1 MSGPRATEPAA
12 RAASRSGSLHVVEL
26 VGTAGAGKTSLLE
39 ALANSGVTIRAGFRL
54 RKHWHVLPAFALVP
68 TFVALHRPFRGVL
81 WKEMKRITYLATL
94 RHRLQEQRKGSRPV
108 VLDEGP
114 VYMLARL
121 RVLGGNRL
129 SGPGFDR
136 WWRETIRQWAHS
148 LDLIVW
154 LDASDPV
161 LRDRVRNRVQSH
173 GVKQLGDQAVDAFM
187 ARYRAAYSE
196 VIGALVEARGPE
208 VLTVRTDQESLSVT
222 TSRLLAELRPG
233 EAVP

>member
-121 RVLGGNRL
+121 RVLGGNPTERSRIRPLVARDHSAVGPQPGPYRL
-129 SGPGFDR
+129 ARRVRSGAAGPGSQPRSVARSQAAGRSSRRCF
-136 WWRETIRQWAHS
+136 
-148 LDLIVW
+148 
-154 LDASDPV
+154 
-161 LRDRVRNRVQSH
+161 H
-173 GVKQLGDQAVDAFM
+173 GTLPRRLQRGDWGTCRSAW
-187 ARYRAAYSE
+187 
-196 VIGALVEARGPE
+196 P
-208 VLTVRTDQESLSVT
+208 
-222 TSRLLAELRPG
+222 
-233 EAVP
+233 